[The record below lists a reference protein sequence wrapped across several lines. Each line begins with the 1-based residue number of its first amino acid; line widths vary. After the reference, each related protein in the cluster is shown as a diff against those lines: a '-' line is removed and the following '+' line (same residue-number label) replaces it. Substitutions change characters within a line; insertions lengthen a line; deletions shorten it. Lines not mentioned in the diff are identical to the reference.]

1 MTKQNRLSD
10 YEAHVIGFAILFL
23 AAAPILASAAV
34 GLAQW
39 LTL

>member
-1 MTKQNRLSD
+1 MTFIHQFMI
-10 YEAHVIGFAILFL
+10 VIGFAILFL